1 MRNIYPN
8 IYKNSA
14 KNLNKAKIFLK
25 KNKIIAVPTETVY
38 GLAGNAYSYVAIK
51 KIYSLKKRP
60 KKNPL
65 IIHYYDLKM
74 LQNDCEFN
82 NDFLKLYKK
91 FSPGPITFVLKL
103 KKNSKISKNVTNK
116 KKTLAVRFPKHPVS
130 RKLLKLLKYPLAA
143 PSANIS
149 TKISPVSS
157 KDVEDEFGK
166 KIKFVLDGG
175 RSKIGLESTIVGLI
189 NGTQILRL
197 GGIEIKK
204 INKVLKT
211 NLKYKPKNKILN
223 VPGQFKTHYSP
234 GIPIRMNANK
244 PRPGEAFI
252 LIKKRKSS
260 DKNFYYLS
268 KKNNLKE
275 AAKNLYKTL
284 RMIKNKKFKKI
295 AIEKIPNI
303 GFGEAINDRI
313 SRASKV

>member
-1 MRNIYPN
+1 MKINLSNIKKSKFYLD
-8 IYKNSA
+8 KNEC
-14 KNLNKAKIFLK
+14 IG
-25 KNKIIAVPTETVY
+25 IPTETVY
-38 GLAGNAYSYVAIK
+38 GLAANAYSQKATS
-51 KIYSLKKRP
+51 KIFRLKKRP

-65 IIHYYDLKM
+65 IVHYYDLKM

-103 KKNSKISKNVTNK
+103 KKNSKISENVTNK

-211 NLKYKPKNKILN
+211 NLKYKPKNKIVN

-303 GFGEAINDRI
+303 DFGEAINDRI